1 MGALIKIVT
10 HVDGRRLERV
20 FEFDPLSTCRSAV
33 EKLAANKDSCVF
45 IVSRFSRKH
54 RGWIH
59 DKTKMEDIVFKGHI
73 LLSPNG
79 LLPTLQ
85 MATIE
90 EVDYYNF
97 DSDSGDFAW
106 MVKTA
111 LGWGVD
117 ADSSSSSSS
126 ASLASD
132 SPVKKRTSS
141 LRRALSRSPSRSR
154 TSPKFSR
161 SIHDQHTSLAA
172 ALSAAP
178 SAIPP
183 ALLPNSFPD
192 RTKDYKHEN
201 ALRQAFV
208 ATMQQ
213 AQDKLGLVEPL
224 TMVYDKMY
232 ELQQVDIK
240 TVVVMQ
246 HIPETYKDQVAAA
259 LIQLGS
265 FRWRHA
271 DSFSHSFYSGKEEF
285 WTDFSSTYENY
296 KAPVLSSGLYVGLFH
311 TESHLSGLR
320 ILVPKHRRNMIPLA
334 KIRDDAELSDSE
346 WEWIQ
351 STSTEPDADMLA
363 RRCSVPKDDP
373 MHHLKVEFARAAA
386 KLAKQTKVQ
395 WMPGDLYTDD
405 TLRLYTAQTITTPPL
420 SAAVTITEQQQ
431 QEKSCSI
438 SFSDPPSATNG
449 GRTPRSDADFTNTVG
464 TGDGTRE
471 TMATGRTTGGVDRRQ
486 NRFIALN
493 TDTLWRDPMFHM
505 NESQLRLARSTEVRI
520 ILYVKPTRLATDR
533 RAVFNEQYLEYHP
546 YQIFDATHH
555 LVYNPVVYQS
565 LRKAMRQLTKHAL
578 AVEARLASSVLARQE
593 EESTESTAIT
603 APTATMTTAS
613 ATASTT
619 TLVATTTPPSQKLAH
634 NHSLGTLSESALADL
649 DVKGD
654 FGHMSGQP
662 RRPSMITM
670 ASKRVFSNRLSVFS
684 LEQEDEE
691 DEEEEERSSIITSTT
706 NTEVSSTISSH
717 HQFSGVSD
725 HGDDEF
731 EARSPRDWQDMMMTS
746 FRPSTS
752 STSSSTSSPWRRLQN
767 RRPTGAL
774 ILDAVQPLRHH
785 TTSSS
790 SSSSSPSITSA
801 CSSPNGQPQH
811 HQRIQNKALPQL
823 PALSAK
829 ALHAHQGLFPAGPQ
843 SSYLSLKP
851 ASPLLPPEHPF
862 GEGSSHAG
870 NASKSNINNTGGDGG
885 GSGTGDRM
893 AASRRRISFG
903 ANNGG
908 IDSKAT
914 RRRSSAHD
922 HPLSSSKV
930 AGLKAAACA
939 RGRRQEQQSI
949 FDFLRTVEK
958 ECREMTENFQTTEFM
973 GLTTAVATATA
984 AVDMLNGPAQP
995 HQSLQEKQESQQ
1007 EDDIGFEKLI
1017 LQYAGLV
1024 GSGENG
1030 GTTNS
1035 GGPVLAR

>member
-33 EKLAANKDSCVF
+33 EKVCDALTIPCEWTFAM
-45 IVSRFSRKH
+45 FSRKH

-59 DKTKMEDIVFKGHI
+59 DKTKMEDIVFKGHKILEMRHKTPAFFEAPLVAPLEPSKSFLRDSTSILKGSASPIDHHRLFNLIFRSGEDEQWLSKFKKGAICLSIVLFNHENKI

-154 TSPKFSR
+154 SRSRHGSQIQEEEAQSASGRPSITDTNNIHSAKEPPPPPLEIYSSASLQTIHSPPRTTLAWSPRPRGSSNSSSIISTTTNNNINNNRSRSGSVQKTSSNSTTTVTSNTSISNGTRHGHQEGVKVIHQSPQSTIPPPPASPKFSR

-246 HIPETYKDQVAAA
+246 HIPETDKDQVAAA

-405 TLRLYTAQTITTPPL
+405 TLRLYTAHTITTPPL

-431 QEKSCSI
+431 QQQEKSCTI

-471 TMATGRTTGGVDRRQ
+471 TMTTTMATGRTTGGVDRRQ

-619 TLVATTTPPSQKLAH
+619 TL
-634 NHSLGTLSESALADL
+634 SLRWL
-649 DVKGD
+649 
-654 FGHMSGQP
+654 
-662 RRPSMITM
+662 
-670 ASKRVFSNRLSVFS
+670 
-684 LEQEDEE
+684 
-691 DEEEEERSSIITSTT
+691 TST
-706 NTEVSSTISSH
+706 
-717 HQFSGVSD
+717 
-725 HGDDEF
+725 
-731 EARSPRDWQDMMMTS
+731 
-746 FRPSTS
+746 
-752 STSSSTSSPWRRLQN
+752 
-767 RRPTGAL
+767 
-774 ILDAVQPLRHH
+774 
-785 TTSSS
+785 
-790 SSSSSPSITSA
+790 
-801 CSSPNGQPQH
+801 
-811 HQRIQNKALPQL
+811 
-823 PALSAK
+823 
-829 ALHAHQGLFPAGPQ
+829 
-843 SSYLSLKP
+843 
-851 ASPLLPPEHPF
+851 
-862 GEGSSHAG
+862 
-870 NASKSNINNTGGDGG
+870 SKET
-885 GSGTGDRM
+885 
-893 AASRRRISFG
+893 
-903 ANNGG
+903 
-908 IDSKAT
+908 
-914 RRRSSAHD
+914 
-922 HPLSSSKV
+922 
-930 AGLKAAACA
+930 
-939 RGRRQEQQSI
+939 
-949 FDFLRTVEK
+949 
-958 ECREMTENFQTTEFM
+958 
-973 GLTTAVATATA
+973 
-984 AVDMLNGPAQP
+984 
-995 HQSLQEKQESQQ
+995 
-1007 EDDIGFEKLI
+1007 
-1017 LQYAGLV
+1017 LV
-1024 GSGENG
+1024 I
-1030 GTTNS
+1030 
-1035 GGPVLAR
+1035 